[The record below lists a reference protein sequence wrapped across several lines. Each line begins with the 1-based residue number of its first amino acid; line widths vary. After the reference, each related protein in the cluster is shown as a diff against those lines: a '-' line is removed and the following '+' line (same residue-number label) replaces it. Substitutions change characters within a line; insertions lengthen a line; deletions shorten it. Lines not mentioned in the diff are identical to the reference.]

1 MIGAVSNFSQLPDEL
16 TPILLDLSDL
26 SGTDLSGTDELTP
39 ILLSWR
45 IGWNLRGQ
53 GSPKLINLLTG
64 N

>member
-39 ILLSWR
+39 ILLDTKP
-45 IGWNLRGQ
+45 Q
-53 GSPKLINLLTG
+53 GILNYFGPSSL
-64 N
+64 